1 MKNTSSFIVVLFT
14 LPLLLTAGC
23 HSGTMTGS
31 TQPAVSTDLPS
42 NPSDFERI
50 SWDVFPS
57 PDQTRRVR
65 LAMNQSREAQKG
77 LVLLGLLA
85 IYADDDYSFVMPR
98 DLEQQITNLKVDLVG
113 YQQRYSLEV
122 MARTHLQD
130 VFLNANVFEEE
141 LQALLQRRDSI
152 WEQFVKEN
160 NSVLPE
166 TYHSLYPIEH

>member
-1 MKNTSSFIVVLFT
+1 MITIKTSAIVLIAY
-14 LPLLLTAGC
+14 PLLVMAGC
-23 HSGTMTGS
+23 HSGTMQGN
-31 TQPAVSTDLPS
+31 TQPTVSSDVPS

-50 SWDVFPS
+50 SWEVFPS
-57 PDQTRRVR
+57 PDQARRVR
-65 LAMNQSREAQKG
+65 LAMNQSREAQNG

-85 IYADDDYSFVMPR
+85 IYADDDHSFVMSR

-141 LQALLQRRDSI
+141 LHALLQRRDSI

-166 TYHSLYPIEH
+166 TYHSLYPVER